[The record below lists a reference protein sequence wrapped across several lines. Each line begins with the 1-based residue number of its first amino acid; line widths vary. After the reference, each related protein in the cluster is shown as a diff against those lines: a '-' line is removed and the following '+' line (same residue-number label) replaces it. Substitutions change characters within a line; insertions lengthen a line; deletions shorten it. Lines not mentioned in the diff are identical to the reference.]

1 MTNFL
6 ENVIVNGSIALLKMR
21 NTYNLHHC
29 MTNARLIIMEIPD
42 LEIFSRRR
50 HKINAL
56 VLGAVNTC
64 VWIMETL
71 PTQVSILLTIAPA
84 LQPILASQTQMNSV

>member
-1 MTNFL
+1 ML

-21 NTYNLHHC
+21 NIYNLHHC

-50 HKINAL
+50 QKISAL
-56 VLGAVNTC
+56 VLAAVNMC
-64 VWIMETL
+64 VWTMETL
-71 PTQVSILLTIAPA
+71 LIQVLILLTIAPA
-84 LQPILASQTQMNSV
+84 LGPILESQAQMNSV

>member
-1 MTNFL
+1 
-6 ENVIVNGSIALLKMR
+6 
-21 NTYNLHHC
+21 

-50 HKINAL
+50 QKINAL
-56 VLGAVNTC
+56 VLAAVNTC

-71 PTQVSILLTIAPA
+71 LMQVSILLTIAPA
-84 LQPILASQTQMNSV
+84 LEPILASQAQMNSV